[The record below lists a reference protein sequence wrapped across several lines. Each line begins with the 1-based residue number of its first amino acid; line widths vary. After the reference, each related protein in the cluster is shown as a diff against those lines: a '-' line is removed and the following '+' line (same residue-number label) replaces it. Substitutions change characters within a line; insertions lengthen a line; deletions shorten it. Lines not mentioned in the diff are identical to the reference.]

1 MPPTTYFASRRIGD
15 DADEPD
21 VDADPPHTRGDTIR
35 TVVRT
40 IGELL
45 ITFGL
50 VLLLFAAYEIWG
62 KAVIV
67 QQHQDNLDKQLTQQ
81 WGAPTPSAT
90 PPKAK
95 PGAPPPGWAIARLY
109 IPKLKKH
116 WVVVE
121 GVSLADIRYAP
132 GHYPST
138 ALPGQLGN
146 FSVAGHRSPAIFWDL
161 DKLGP
166 GDVIVVET
174 QKQFFTYHVTARDI
188 VNPTDV
194 DVVAPVPGDP
204 DGTPSTALL
213 TLTTCDPKWD
223 NYHRLIVHATLDEDA
238 TIPHAD
244 GPPAALRS

>member
-1 MPPTTYFASRRIGD
+1 MPPTTYFASRRIGHG
-15 DADEPD
+15 AGEPD
-21 VDADPPHTRGDTIR
+21 AAADPPHTRGDTIR

-67 QQHQDNLDKQLTQQ
+67 QQHQDNLDKQLSQQ

-90 PPKAK
+90 PKAK
-95 PGAPPPGWAIARLY
+95 PGAAPPGWAIARLY

-132 GHYPST
+132 GHYPQT

-161 DKLGP
+161 DKLKT

-174 QKQFFTYHVTARDI
+174 QKQFFTYHVTERDI

-204 DGTPSTALL
+204 DGKPQTAML

-223 NYHRLIVHATLDEDA
+223 NYHRLIVHAQLDEDA
-238 TIPHAD
+238 TIARAD